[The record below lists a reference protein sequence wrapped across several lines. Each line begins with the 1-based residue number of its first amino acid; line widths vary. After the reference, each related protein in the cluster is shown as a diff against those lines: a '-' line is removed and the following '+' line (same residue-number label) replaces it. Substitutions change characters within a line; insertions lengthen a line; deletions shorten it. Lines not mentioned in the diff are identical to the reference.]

1 MSSDLCGNRWISVS
15 GEETDTIATVP
26 YSHVPCLIHMYRA
39 IFTCTVSYSRVP
51 CLILFTQL
59 EPVSYPHVPCLILFT
74 QLEPVSYPHVPCLI
88 HMYRVLFTCTVSYP
102 HVPCL
107 FPHH

>member
-39 IFTCTVSYSRVP
+39 LITCTVSYS
-51 CLILFTQL
+51 
-59 EPVSYPHVPCLILFT
+59 HVPCLIYVYRALFMCT
-74 QLEPVSYPHVPCLI
+74 VSYSHVPCLI
-88 HMYRVLFTCTVSYP
+88 YVYCAHIYP
-102 HVPCL
+102 HPNMYMEDNL
-107 FPHH
+107 MYADAEIQRQGQ